1 MRRIQRIQPSP
12 HVQGRYLV
20 FFEGEKLLKVTED
33 EMLRFSLCAG
43 LTLEEDTY
51 AELTCCASR
60 SQAMS
65 AAARIIGSRA
75 LSKGELVD
83 KLTQKGHSRENAQ
96 AAADYME
103 EIGALNDGQY
113 AKILARHYAGR
124 GYGTRKIQ
132 SELYRRKV
140 PRTYW
145 EDALSEVET
154 PEDVLDRLIEKKLR
168 NKVPDRKELGKVSA
182 FLARRG
188 FSWSEIQEGLS
199 RYTDAQDEFEPYP

>member
-20 FFEGEKLLKVTED
+20 FFEDETLLKVTEE
-33 EMLRFSLCAG
+33 EMLRFSLYAG
-43 LTLEEDTY
+43 LTLEEETY
-51 AELTCCASR
+51 AELTRCANR
-60 SQAMS
+60 SQALS
-65 AAARIIGSRA
+65 AAARIIGTRA

-83 KLTQKGHSRENAQ
+83 KLTQKKHSREDAQ
-96 AAADYME
+96 AAADYLE

-113 AKILARHYAGR
+113 AKVLARHYAGR
-124 GYGTRKIQ
+124 GYGSRKIQ

-140 PRTYW
+140 PREHW
-145 EDALSEVET
+145 VEALAEVET

-168 NKVPDRKELGKVSA
+168 NKVVDRKELGKVSA

-188 FSWSEIQEGLS
+188 FSWNEIQEGLS
-199 RYTDAQDEFEPYP
+199 RYNDAQDEFEPYP